1 MEYQKIANLIDDT
14 PHQPSKFRARDWV
27 EINDKS
33 RGAYNVNS
41 QIKFK
46 TTMLKSS
53 LCDYSDACI
62 LVKGTISVNDTA
74 AGDAINNNNR
84 KVIFK
89 NCAPFTNCISEINNT
104 QIDNAKDIDIVMPMY
119 NLIEY
124 SDNYGKT
131 TGSLWQYCKDVPAR
145 NNNEIV
151 VFTANNLTDSF
162 NFKAKITGQTG
173 DDGTKDVETMVP
185 LKYLSNFWRTLEMP
199 LINCEVNLIL
209 TWSSTC
215 VIDSTGDANQ
225 TATFAVTDTKLYVP
239 VVTLLTQE
247 NTKFL
252 QQLKSGFKRVINWDK
267 YLSKPELLAQN
278 PNLNHLIEPSFQ
290 GVNRL
295 FVLAFENDNHRSSTR
310 RYNLPTVEIKDY
322 NIMINGE
329 NFFDQPIKN
338 NKVTYENIRKI
349 ATDQGDDYTTGCLL
363 DYPYFTDTYK
373 VIAVDLSKQQALDAD
388 PIAIQQINF
397 TANLDRAGN
406 TRVYFILEEATETIL
421 HFSQGTVKLL

>member
-14 PHQPSKFRARDWV
+14 PNQPSKFRTRNWV
-27 EINDKS
+27 EINDES

-53 LCDYSDACI
+53 LCDYSDAYI
-62 LVKGTISVNDTA
+62 LVKGTITINGRG
-74 AGDAINNNNR
+74 GDAVARQADERN
-84 KVIFK
+84 KGVSFK
-89 NCAPFTNCISEINNT
+89 NCAPFINCISEINNT

-124 SDNYGKT
+124 SDNYAKIS
-131 TGSLWQYCKDVPAR
+131 GSSWQYFRDEPDD
-145 NNNEIV
+145 NNIE
-151 VFTANNLTDSF
+151 DSES
-162 NFKAKITGQTG
+162 FKSKIKITGKTPNNNNV
-173 DDGTKDVETMVP
+173 KDVEIIVP

-215 VIDSTGDANQ
+215 VITNSNDAG
-225 TATFAVTDTKLYVP
+225 AFAITDTKLYVS
-239 VVTLLTQE
+239 VVALSTKE

-252 QQLKSGFKRVINWDK
+252 QQLKSGYKRVINYNK

-278 PNLNHLIEPSFQ
+278 PNINHLIETSFQ
-290 GVNRL
+290 GENRL
-295 FVLAFENDNHRSSTR
+295 FVLAFENDNHRTIHD
-310 RYNLPTVEIKDY
+310 RYYLPNVEIKYY
-322 NIMINGE
+322 NVMINGE

-338 NKVTYENIRKI
+338 NKISYENIRKI
-349 ATDQGDDYTTGCLL
+349 AIGQGDDYTTGCLL
-363 DYPYFTDTYK
+363 NYSYFADTYK
-373 VIAVDLSKQQALDAD
+373 MIAVDLSKQQALDAD
-388 PIAIQQINF
+388 PRAIQQINF

-406 TRVYFILEEATETIL
+406 TRVYFILEEAKETIL
-421 HFSQGTVKLL
+421 DFSRGTVKVL